1 MEEMA
6 GALRKLMVQRRS
18 GWCMVNV
25 IGAWRKWMVHGE
37 SVWCMEE
44 VFTGVEWSVTRA
56 ASLTSSSDT
65 MDWWV
70 RKEF

>member
-1 MEEMA
+1 
-6 GALRKLMVQRRS
+6 MVHRGS

-70 RKEF
+70 RQKEF